1 MMDED
6 GRPDWHDQRGVVWAA
21 GAAAVAL
28 VGLLVVAVVRTSSGS
43 VDLPYVAPP
52 ATSAATTAAGTTLKT
67 PSATTSY
74 TVPSVQ
80 TSQATGPAAPG
91 PPPEASTEDESG
103 PTEPTTSTTIYNPY
117 GTTTPTNAGHI

>member
-52 ATSAATTAAGTTLKT
+52 ATSAATTAAGTSLKT

-74 TVPSVQ
+74 TAPSVQ
-80 TSQATGPAAPG
+80 TSQATGPVAPG
-91 PPPEASTEDESG
+91 SPPEASTEDA
-103 PTEPTTSTTIYNPY
+103 PAPEPTTSTTINNPY
-117 GTTTPTNAGHI
+117 GTTAPTNAGHV